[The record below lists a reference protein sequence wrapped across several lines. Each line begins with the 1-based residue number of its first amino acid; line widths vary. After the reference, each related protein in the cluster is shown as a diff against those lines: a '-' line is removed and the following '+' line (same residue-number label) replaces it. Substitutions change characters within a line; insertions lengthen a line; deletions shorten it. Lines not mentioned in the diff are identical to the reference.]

1 MVRIKKI
8 LLLSKGLIQLFL
20 FIGCLIRYNLFSLV
34 YLLFLLLS
42 PFVSFSKEYSFLLYN
57 AILIVCSGIFALS
70 SAAFQTVLAVN
81 PPYGRLVNDCQ
92 IDQKWRLIGLQRLD
106 NAEPHDAARLLL
118 PDPLLLLAACVLLAT
133 VRSRRRDC
141 FQRQQQQQQ
150 QQQQQE
156 ASSSTSS
163 PEADAYNSLLLRF
176 TACGGSRIFH
186 LALMCAAAVC
196 SPSLLASPY
205 ILAFVINLFLRSIC
219 PANAR
224 RRRIEG
230 AVARCLML
238 YAFIHLLAH
247 YCYQLPAVHYNSA
260 GNSTQARLL
269 GLHYLLQN
277 YCPSPQIVFS
287 STARVNEYAAPL
299 LLLCFYF
306 CTCLLLRMHRWELSR
321 LPVPGA
327 RAATFSSSNILETG
341 RAAGDNA
348 DGSRLLPVEEDQ
360 PAASQQPQQRLEAAK
375 TAAERAA
382 AFTSEACQRLLI
394 RCLTWLQCRLGR
406 VSHIGALIG
415 AMCWSVTYVS
425 LATLPFLLLACL
437 LWVLPGT
444 RRSTLT
450 LSPLLAAYGTVL
462 LLSNYAFNFQLPE
475 VYLARFNES
484 QLAQAGLQV
493 YTRPM
498 RSLAMQSLFCCS
510 FYFALSVLLT
520 ERGIRRSSGSGAVGG
535 GGGGLPLNYM
545 SSALPAATLATSTTS
560 LVGATVSRLENLAK
574 TLLPRYSLLL
584 CCLFWL
590 LVCTRTKVSISHVIV
605 MAIFLYFVFCF
616 CVSYS
621 FWKRQVLPLL
631 VVVISYSMLSL
642 LVIYAYQFESVPE
655 FITRVTGLQQSTL
668 RQIGIEKYETPQ
680 LFLNLLFPTSFIIV
694 IMIHLKNF
702 HKHFI
707 NIGHNGEPAAA
718 AASGNRSDG
727 RNRRGNN
734 YMRRARGRA
743 ARSSRFDVPD
753 RSAPQAS
760 TAATTAEQQRQ
771 HGEEPPQPS
780 DSASN
785 GPEWLFA
792 KAAKLHGYYTSRLEP
807 TLWRLLELH
816 SHRAIGLLIVCMAS
830 RPLANTGNFD
840 ASNAVYMLLMP
851 LYLLLPRFVS
861 IIYLAWSSIIILA
874 KMIYQLE
881 LVREALQPYVISNC
895 TTDMILPDPPSAAT
909 YLPTQLSDNLLYF
922 GLFVSPDPAQFAPAQ
937 VALVACLACQ
947 HLIRRYCRHRRKQSS
962 TGVAGAQED
971 DPTPASAHL
980 VFPAFTFR
988 AFEQFYTSRMAAAV
1002 VTSGGGDC
1010 LVVPPAQAAEQ
1021 QRGLPHSLASA
1032 AVQFI
1037 ANFGCYKLGLE
1048 LSYFALVVCACL
1060 RVDALS
1066 CLYLGL
1072 LLVFGFLSRPATGRF
1087 WPLLH
1092 LLLGL
1097 AFGLQFCLAC
1107 GLPPFLCLRY
1117 PWFTPANCGLFTDN
1131 LRQWLFLPAY
1141 NVPPRAEKLIADY
1154 FVLVLVTCQSR
1165 VFQLESS
1172 AGGRAG
1178 GVTRDTCMG
1187 SNNPV
1192 WRDMA
1197 TETRL
1202 RCSFISAKS
1211 SELLGFLFRLVFC
1224 WLFWACSLL
1233 LLVLGFLS
1241 FNLFSFLYILVAF
1254 YLLANGHRFL
1264 LQKRRRLIRLW
1275 NLVLGLNVFV
1285 MLCKC
1290 ALQLVGCSVS
1300 LNANARPWMRQLLR
1314 IQCLNMHV
1322 FDDYVAL
1329 DKDWDD
1335 TVNNPGIAMDIVCFI
1350 LLVIQ
1355 KRVFLTRYFTEV
1367 RLDTEL
1373 QSSFMSKGARIIT
1386 LTLRRIWYE
1395 NKRLEENEISYI
1407 RRKVDTL
1414 RPRQRQGRELTEH
1427 FLMVRS
1433 GTKDMFFK
1441 TDAQGRRRLSLDET
1455 DGQKDEPPNPQQLHS
1470 NAAEILFEQSLLKV
1484 TEFAHKPSLALRKAM
1499 VSLHR
1504 RQSRASGLDDDQAK
1518 RQSSER
1524 HTASPIPSMSDDNLA
1539 ASSAAPLGRT
1549 SPFPLAIPEVELEAD
1564 ANEEDE
1570 DDAQSDV
1577 FDGISASAAVS
1588 GNLGAAVASADNLAA
1603 AAALATTADELDHL
1617 SSKTELASEVSDEK
1631 MMALTESLLDKIMYG
1646 LERICQA
1653 LDRATADYRNIE
1665 EQISRSK
1672 LQAKCLR
1679 LETAQQASGD
1689 GEAVSDGLLTDR
1701 LLQLTID
1708 PMPREQIESADDAHE
1723 SAPPR
1728 PLPLPNGWWDAISRL
1743 FQLLQYLL
1751 LSRVTQL
1758 CYTLMVAYH
1767 LFHMSIFSLV
1777 YPIIVFTWGML
1788 SWPYPT
1794 KRFWYSA
1801 IVYTMMWILAR
1812 YCLQFI
1818 LLKDLVRQD
1827 SAGFVGWLAKEM
1839 NVRPEYSTPAAEL
1852 ILLAVLFLQRST
1864 LKRFGLW
1871 DISRKNLQP
1880 ASADPSPEKPTQ
1892 QQQQNLPTA
1901 ADSSSSSSALPP
1913 LSSPTIRVRR
1923 RKAKSQLLS
1932 RSQQPP
1938 PSDADEASSMLPPGE
1953 LSDEQR
1959 PPSPPP
1965 PESTLATPSISS
1977 AAAVVNFF
1985 HRLATFHSAR
1995 EFFKKVSGKEN
2006 FSIRVELYSWMFA
2019 SEFVSLLIIFFG
2031 YTKGFAEEGTA
2042 EDTTIITYFSKEEFP
2057 LALIVTLFIQFII
2070 ILVDRALFLTKSRR
2084 GKFFFHIGH
2093 VILLH
2098 AYLKFILP
2106 AMSSHNYIAESSVIK
2121 LFYASKCIY
2130 FALSAYQI
2138 LSGYPSRILG
2148 NFICKRHNYLNLFSF
2163 KGYMLVP
2170 FLFELRSVMDW
2181 MLTNTALGISHW
2193 LLMEEIYSTVF
2204 VAKCWRRAEI
2214 AYPTERAKNRPPVY
2228 KYCPGMWLMLLII
2241 ACIWAPLLWFSVMSN
2256 VFLEENAVTACTSE
2270 LSLGSYT
2277 PLYTLKTTSV
2287 RNLTAAET
2295 DIVYQ
2300 CFSGANETEQTRKRV
2315 QALLSSTTAYS
2326 VEFDGMSSVL
2336 WTITPPSREALRA
2349 ELQNNATLNLY
2360 FKVECL
2366 RDKDNGVARKYV
2378 FQNPLP
2384 PDVSSDLLSV
2394 LHPASDNASVVF
2406 RQIGHRFLLMRASES
2421 TWSSGGGRGGGRGG
2435 GGGGSGGGGAGG
2447 PTLADD
2453 SIELL
2458 ARSLPAGPL
2467 STSRIDIQAAL
2478 NSTIGGIAWWQL
2490 SDLYCGSPLCPAQSD
2505 SGCAPRRHGGLR
2517 IVVLSERSKSQNR
2530 LIQAIQKVGMYG
2542 VLSVFLISVARILRS
2557 GIVPVHYLVPYVDM
2571 PHVDRILS
2579 LLNDIY
2585 LVRESGELRL
2595 EEELFAKLLFLYR
2608 SPSMLVHFTELPE
2621 SVLAQ
2626 FYKPDSEAA
2635 TEQPPEEGQPATS
2648 SQ

>member
-1 MVRIKKI
+1 
-8 LLLSKGLIQLFL
+8 
-20 FIGCLIRYNLFSLV
+20 
-34 YLLFLLLS
+34 
-42 PFVSFSKEYSFLLYN
+42 
-57 AILIVCSGIFALS
+57 
-70 SAAFQTVLAVN
+70 
-81 PPYGRLVNDCQ
+81 
-92 IDQKWRLIGLQRLD
+92 
-106 NAEPHDAARLLL
+106 
-118 PDPLLLLAACVLLAT
+118 
-133 VRSRRRDC
+133 
-141 FQRQQQQQQ
+141 
-150 QQQQQE
+150 
-156 ASSSTSS
+156 
-163 PEADAYNSLLLRF
+163 
-176 TACGGSRIFH
+176 TA
-186 LALMCAAAVC
+186 
-196 SPSLLASPY
+196 
-205 ILAFVINLFLRSIC
+205 
-219 PANAR
+219 
-224 RRRIEG
+224 
-230 AVARCLML
+230 
-238 YAFIHLLAH
+238 
-247 YCYQLPAVHYNSA
+247 
-260 GNSTQARLL
+260 
-269 GLHYLLQN
+269 
-277 YCPSPQIVFS
+277 
-287 STARVNEYAAPL
+287 
-299 LLLCFYF
+299 
-306 CTCLLLRMHRWELSR
+306 
-321 LPVPGA
+321 
-327 RAATFSSSNILETG
+327 
-341 RAAGDNA
+341 
-348 DGSRLLPVEEDQ
+348 
-360 PAASQQPQQRLEAAK
+360 
-375 TAAERAA
+375 
-382 AFTSEACQRLLI
+382 
-394 RCLTWLQCRLGR
+394 
-406 VSHIGALIG
+406 
-415 AMCWSVTYVS
+415 
-425 LATLPFLLLACL
+425 
-437 LWVLPGT
+437 
-444 RRSTLT
+444 
-450 LSPLLAAYGTVL
+450 
-462 LLSNYAFNFQLPE
+462 
-475 VYLARFNES
+475 
-484 QLAQAGLQV
+484 
-493 YTRPM
+493 
-498 RSLAMQSLFCCS
+498 
-510 FYFALSVLLT
+510 
-520 ERGIRRSSGSGAVGG
+520 
-535 GGGGLPLNYM
+535 
-545 SSALPAATLATSTTS
+545 
-560 LVGATVSRLENLAK
+560 
-574 TLLPRYSLLL
+574 
-584 CCLFWL
+584 
-590 LVCTRTKVSISHVIV
+590 
-605 MAIFLYFVFCF
+605 
-616 CVSYS
+616 
-621 FWKRQVLPLL
+621 
-631 VVVISYSMLSL
+631 
-642 LVIYAYQFESVPE
+642 
-655 FITRVTGLQQSTL
+655 
-668 RQIGIEKYETPQ
+668 
-680 LFLNLLFPTSFIIV
+680 
-694 IMIHLKNF
+694 
-702 HKHFI
+702 
-707 NIGHNGEPAAA
+707 
-718 AASGNRSDG
+718 
-727 RNRRGNN
+727 
-734 YMRRARGRA
+734 
-743 ARSSRFDVPD
+743 
-753 RSAPQAS
+753 
-760 TAATTAEQQRQ
+760 
-771 HGEEPPQPS
+771 
-780 DSASN
+780 
-785 GPEWLFA
+785 
-792 KAAKLHGYYTSRLEP
+792 
-807 TLWRLLELH
+807 
-816 SHRAIGLLIVCMAS
+816 
-830 RPLANTGNFD
+830 
-840 ASNAVYMLLMP
+840 
-851 LYLLLPRFVS
+851 
-861 IIYLAWSSIIILA
+861 
-874 KMIYQLE
+874 
-881 LVREALQPYVISNC
+881 
-895 TTDMILPDPPSAAT
+895 
-909 YLPTQLSDNLLYF
+909 
-922 GLFVSPDPAQFAPAQ
+922 
-937 VALVACLACQ
+937 
-947 HLIRRYCRHRRKQSS
+947 
-962 TGVAGAQED
+962 
-971 DPTPASAHL
+971 
-980 VFPAFTFR
+980 
-988 AFEQFYTSRMAAAV
+988 
-1002 VTSGGGDC
+1002 
-1010 LVVPPAQAAEQ
+1010 
-1021 QRGLPHSLASA
+1021 
-1032 AVQFI
+1032 
-1037 ANFGCYKLGLE
+1037 
-1048 LSYFALVVCACL
+1048 
-1060 RVDALS
+1060 
-1066 CLYLGL
+1066 
-1072 LLVFGFLSRPATGRF
+1072 
-1087 WPLLH
+1087 
-1092 LLLGL
+1092 
-1097 AFGLQFCLAC
+1097 
-1107 GLPPFLCLRY
+1107 
-1117 PWFTPANCGLFTDN
+1117 
-1131 LRQWLFLPAY
+1131 
-1141 NVPPRAEKLIADY
+1141 ADY

-1329 DKDWDD
+1329 DKNWDD

-1672 LQAKCLR
+1672 LQAKGLR

-1892 QQQQNLPTA
+1892 QQQQQNLPTA
-1901 ADSSSSSSALPP
+1901 ADSSSSGSALPP
-1913 LSSPTIRVRR
+1913 LSSPTICVRR
-1923 RKAKSQLLS
+1923 RKAKSELLS

-1938 PSDADEASSMLPPGE
+1938 PSDADEAAPMLPPGE

-1965 PESTLATPSISS
+1965 PEPTLATPTSISS

-1995 EFFKKVSGKEN
+1995 EFFKKAKKIFLFELNCTRGCSLRN
-2006 FSIRVELYSWMFA
+2006 LSRCLLSSSAIRKA
-2019 SEFVSLLIIFFG
+2019 SPRRGPLRIPPSSPTSPRRSSSSFWWTG
-2031 YTKGFAEEGTA
+2031 R
-2042 EDTTIITYFSKEEFP
+2042 YFS
-2057 LALIVTLFIQFII
+2057 LN
-2070 ILVDRALFLTKSRR
+2070 RAG

-2228 KYCPGMWLMLLII
+2228 KYCP
-2241 ACIWAPLLWFSVMSN
+2241 ACGS
-2256 VFLEENAVTACTSE
+2256 CC
-2270 LSLGSYT
+2270 LSL
-2277 PLYTLKTTSV
+2277 PV
-2287 RNLTAAET
+2287 
-2295 DIVYQ
+2295 
-2300 CFSGANETEQTRKRV
+2300 SGPRC
-2315 QALLSSTTAYS
+2315 S
-2326 VEFDGMSSVL
+2326 
-2336 WTITPPSREALRA
+2336 
-2349 ELQNNATLNLY
+2349 
-2360 FKVECL
+2360 
-2366 RDKDNGVARKYV
+2366 
-2378 FQNPLP
+2378 
-2384 PDVSSDLLSV
+2384 
-2394 LHPASDNASVVF
+2394 
-2406 RQIGHRFLLMRASES
+2406 
-2421 TWSSGGGRGGGRGG
+2421 
-2435 GGGGSGGGGAGG
+2435 
-2447 PTLADD
+2447 
-2453 SIELL
+2453 
-2458 ARSLPAGPL
+2458 
-2467 STSRIDIQAAL
+2467 
-2478 NSTIGGIAWWQL
+2478 
-2490 SDLYCGSPLCPAQSD
+2490 GSPS
-2505 SGCAPRRHGGLR
+2505 
-2517 IVVLSERSKSQNR
+2517 
-2530 LIQAIQKVGMYG
+2530 
-2542 VLSVFLISVARILRS
+2542 
-2557 GIVPVHYLVPYVDM
+2557 
-2571 PHVDRILS
+2571 
-2579 LLNDIY
+2579 
-2585 LVRESGELRL
+2585 
-2595 EEELFAKLLFLYR
+2595 
-2608 SPSMLVHFTELPE
+2608 
-2621 SVLAQ
+2621 
-2626 FYKPDSEAA
+2626 
-2635 TEQPPEEGQPATS
+2635 
-2648 SQ
+2648 